1 MSTDYEYVGQTSL
14 SPNDSENDILNQ
26 EPAEEPVEQPHPYSE
41 PPEPSSDGTTTEE
54 NSGGQRSQVPFV
66 LLRSEGNALGGFD
79 IVVPWLPEALF
90 RSKTKKEKPEVTV
103 RADSAFAEI
112 GKRSLRVLSAAMA
125 AHYYLQKEPALSMAS
140 VGTQVKELALPIF
153 VAYTA
158 GVYLAPIGAV
168 MYGLAGLKLLN
179 KA

>member
-14 SPNDSENDILNQ
+14 SPNDSENGIPIQ
-26 EPAEEPVEQPHPYSE
+26 EPVEEPAEEAHPYSDL
-41 PPEPSSDGTTTEE
+41 PGPSSDGTTTEE
-54 NSGGQRSQVPFV
+54 NSSAQRSQAPFV
-66 LLRSEGNALGGFD
+66 LLRSEGNAQGGFD

-90 RSKTKKEKPEVTV
+90 RSKKKPEVTV

-140 VGTQVKELALPIF
+140 VGTQVKELAFPIF